1 MTACRTGHMGEKK
14 VSKTWAVYG
23 SVVEALVRGNL
34 RLVDDELG

>member
-1 MTACRTGHMGEKK
+1 MGEKK